1 MYISFICLE
10 LVVTRGPKK
19 QWFENINLPLPE
31 GGKARIDAVLDK
43 EAGETRLDLIRNAI
57 DGEVERREQLTRKK
71 PTPRK
76 PRKDNS

>member
-1 MYISFICLE
+1 MYMNFIRLE
-10 LVVTRGPKK
+10 RVVTRGPKK

-57 DGEVERREQLTRKK
+57 DDEVDRREQASPRKKSAARKK
-71 PTPRK
+71 P
-76 PRKDNS
+76 SV